1 MCVRIPELNYNSS
14 FNIYFYDETL
24 QIAMNTQS
32 FLLNL
37 RQNFLIIAQ
46 TQMKLHMFSDII
58 SNPTGMRTCKVLNTT
73 ISRELLLLFQL
84 PELGGRKPIP
94 VLKQFTN
101 FAVLLCLN
109 HAENTPLSWSKICLM
124 VRGTCFEWHSLWRPV
139 LEIALIYY

>member
-109 HAENTPLSWSKICLM
+109 HAENTPLS
-124 VRGTCFEWHSLWRPV
+124 
-139 LEIALIYY
+139 